1 MKNLRFKQLLLLSD
15 SQKSANQFKFEKRF
29 NLITASDNSVGKST
43 LAKLLFWSLGCEPE
57 LDSTWKNTD
66 CKTLL
71 QFTVGD
77 NKYSVMRY
85 GNIIHFKENNAPTVK
100 YTSIGGDYSRKLAEI
115 VNFKVL
121 LPSRGDES
129 ELMIP
134 PPVYYFLPFYID
146 QKRGWSKAWES
157 FDKLGQFKNWKR
169 TVIKYHIGYLSPK
182 HFDLEQ
188 EIYERK
194 KRINQ
199 LNEDIQ
205 KIGYALEVVSNHVPN
220 VEITIKE
227 EEFQAMTLEIQN
239 ELSQLSQKQE
249 AFLDELSALTSD
261 RTYLEHQK
269 SIAEHLIKELD
280 EDYIF
285 SAENIE
291 ADEIECP
298 LCGTMHENSL
308 VNRASIL
315 ADKQQAENQL
325 QAINKKLLSV
335 SKKISK
341 TEQDSSEIKTKI
353 NQINEKYSVT
363 ESKQRIPLHS
373 IIESFAYKSINRNIN
388 NTKKE
393 KLSAIDSAKN
403 EEKELKKEQSSLL
416 TKEDKKKIDESFMN
430 LLTTYIKLL
439 DAEGINLSAIKT
451 PLDYNKII
459 KEGGAAE
466 NTRGVLAYY
475 LSVFSLIDLHGNEIQ
490 APLVIDTPNQQE
502 QSGKNYENIVKLI
515 TTKIPKQEQVIIC
528 AMENEKLQPYKAQAN
543 VITLDRNKLLH
554 TDKYD
559 RVKKAF
565 MAIEATVSD
574 E

>member
-57 LDSTWKNTD
+57 LDSTWKSTD

-77 NKYSVMRY
+77 DEYSVMRY
-85 GNIIHFKENNAPTVK
+85 GNIIHFKENNAPIVK

-134 PPVYYFLPFYID
+134 PPAYYFLPFYID

-157 FDKLGQFKNWKR
+157 FDKLEQFGNWKR

-205 KIGYALEVVSNHVPN
+205 KIGYALEVVSGHVPN

-239 ELSQLSQKQE
+239 ELLQLSQKQE

-261 RTYLEHQK
+261 QTYLEHQK

-298 LCGTMHENSL
+298 LCGTIHENSL

-325 QAINKKLLSV
+325 QAIKKKLLAV

-341 TEQDSSEIKTKI
+341 TKQASNEIKTKI
-353 NQINEKYSVT
+353 NQINDKYAIT
-363 ESKQRIPLHS
+363 ESKQEIPLHS

-388 NTKKE
+388 NTRKE
-393 KLSAIDSAKN
+393 ILSAIDSAKD
-403 EEKELKKEQSSLL
+403 EQKELKKEQSGLL

-475 LSVFSLIDLHGNEIQ
+475 LSIFSLIDLHGNEIQ

-543 VITLDRNKLLH
+543 VIILDSNKLLH
-554 TDKYD
+554 ADKYD

-565 MAIEATVSD
+565 MAIEATASD